1 MGSRV
6 RVLAV
11 THVRPAETSN
21 PPPHDA
27 IKLSLFDTLFL
38 PLTPI
43 QRLFFYDGDD
53 LPPFPDMLLT
63 LKSSLAATLA
73 VFTPLAGRVAVT
85 SSSSGDDV
93 AIDCS
98 DGAVSRG
105 VRFVEV
111 EYAGTAADVRRLARA
126 AEHDAEAYAQLAP
139 AIEVG
144 ALPAPALAV
153 QVTKPAT
160 AAADG
165 AVVGAVVVG
174 VTMNHVVADGQAFW
188 EFIRAWAAA
197 AARGGDSTEIVAP
210 PTFDRAAINRH
221 PKAEEASREFLRALA
236 PALPKVNTFPKPDNA
251 LQRRRTYLL
260 SASQIRSL
268 KHRISLH
275 INGANASA
283 STVPAAA
290 AVNPPTSTYAA
301 VASLVWASAVRA
313 KNALTDATADAYL
326 MFAADCRA
334 RLRPP
339 LPAAF
344 FGNCAKSCYARAT
357 VGELRDGSSGGE
369 SSLAHAAASVREAVR
384 EQLADPT
391 GDADRW
397 MERHGALPWDRTVQV
412 GASNRFAAYE
422 TDFGWGAP
430 SRVELASVFARE
442 FMAVVGAPEGA
453 VQVSVALDRD
463 RIDGFEDSFMSLL
476 QGSS

>member
-6 RVLAV
+6 RVLSV
-11 THVRPAETSN
+11 THVRPSQTSN
-21 PPPHDA
+21 PPPQDA

-98 DGAVSRG
+98 DGTISRG
-105 VRFVEV
+105 VRFVEA

-126 AEHDAEAYAQLAP
+126 AEHDAEAYVQLAP
-139 AIEVG
+139 AIDVG
-144 ALPAPALAV
+144 VLPAPALAV
-153 QVTKPAT
+153 QVTNP
-160 AAADG
+160 AAAVG
-165 AVVGAVVVG
+165 GVVGAVVVG

-197 AARGGDSTEIVAP
+197 AAHGGSMEIVAP

-221 PKAEEASREFLRALA
+221 PKAEEVSREFLRALA
-236 PALPKVNTFPKPDNA
+236 PALPKVITFPKPDNA
-251 LQRRRTYLL
+251 LQRRRTYVL
-260 SASQIRSL
+260 SATQIRSL

-275 INGANASA
+275 INGANAS
-283 STVPAAA
+283 TAAA
-290 AVNPPTSTYAA
+290 NPPTSTYAA
-301 VASLVWASAVRA
+301 VASLVWVSAVRA
-313 KNALTDATADAYL
+313 KNALTDAAADTYL

-334 RLRPP
+334 RLDPP

-357 VGELRDGSSGGE
+357 VGELRDVVVGVK
-369 SSLAHAAASVREAVR
+369 SLARAAAAVREVVR
-384 EQLADPT
+384 EQLADPVA
-391 GDADRW
+391 DADRW

-442 FMAVVGAPEGA
+442 FVAVVGAPEGA

-463 RIDGFEDSFMSLL
+463 RMDGFEANFLSLL

>member
-6 RVLAV
+6 RVLSV

-21 PPPHDA
+21 PPPQDA

-105 VRFVEV
+105 VRFVEA

-153 QVTKPAT
+153 QVTRP
-160 AAADG
+160 AADG
-165 AVVGAVVVG
+165 DAAGGGGGAVVVG

-188 EFIRAWAAA
+188 QFVKVWAA
-197 AARGGDSTEIVAP
+197 AARGGGSTEIVVP
-210 PTFDRAAINRH
+210 PTFDRAAINRD
-221 PKAEEASREFLRALA
+221 PKAEEVSRMFLRALA

-283 STVPAAA
+283 STMPAAA

-301 VASLVWASAVRA
+301 VASLVWASAVRV

-339 LPAAF
+339 LSAAF

-357 VGELRDGSSGGE
+357 VGELRDGGE
-369 SSLAHAAASVREAVR
+369 SSLARAAAAVWEAVR
-384 EQLADPT
+384 EQLADPVA
-391 GDADRW
+391 DADRW

-412 GASNRFAAYE
+412 GASNRFAAYQ

-463 RIDGFEDSFMSLL
+463 RIDGFEDSFLSLL

>member
-6 RVLAV
+6 RALRV
-11 THVRPAETSN
+11 THVHPAEASN
-21 PPPHDA
+21 PPPHHA
-27 IKLSLFDTLFL
+27 IKLSLFDTLFI

-53 LPPFPDMLLT
+53 LPPFPDMIRT
-63 LKSSLAATLA
+63 LRSSLAATLA
-73 VFTPLAGRVAVT
+73 VFTPLAGSVSVT
-85 SSSSGDDV
+85 SIADV

-98 DGAVSRG
+98 PGAVSRG
-105 VRFVEV
+105 VRFVEA
-111 EYAGTAADVRRLARA
+111 EYVGTAADVRRLAGA

-139 AIEVG
+139 AIDVG

-153 QVTKPAT
+153 QVTRPA

-165 AVVGAVVVG
+165 ADDGGGVVGAVVVG

-197 AARGGDSTEIVAP
+197 AARGGGSTEIVP
-210 PTFDRAAINRH
+210 PLTFDRAAINRH
-221 PKAEEASREFLRALA
+221 PRAEEAARMFLRIFA
-236 PALPKVNTFPKPDNA
+236 PALPTVNKLPVPDNA
-251 LQRRRTYLL
+251 LQRRKTYLL
-260 SASQIRSL
+260 SARQIRSL

-275 INGANASA
+275 VNALDASTASA
-283 STVPAAA
+283 AATA
-290 AVNPPTSTYAA
+290 NPTTSTYAA
-301 VASLVWASAVRA
+301 VASLVWTSAVRA
-313 KNALTDATADAYL
+313 KNALNPAGDDTFL
-326 MFAADCRA
+326 MFAADCRT

-357 VGELRDGSSGGE
+357 VGELRDGAAE
-369 SSLAHAAASVREAVR
+369 SLARAAAAVREAVR

-397 MERHGALPWDRTVQV
+397 MERHRALPWDRTVQV

-442 FMAVVGAPEGA
+442 FVAVVGAPDGA

-463 RIDGFEDSFMSLL
+463 RMNGFEANFLSLL
-476 QGSS
+476 QGSP